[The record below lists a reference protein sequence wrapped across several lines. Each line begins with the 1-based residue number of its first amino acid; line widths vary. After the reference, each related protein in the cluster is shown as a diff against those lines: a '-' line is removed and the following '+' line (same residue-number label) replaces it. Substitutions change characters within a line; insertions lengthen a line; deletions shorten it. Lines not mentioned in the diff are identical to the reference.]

1 MKNVGSFHVSS
12 EKEIKQGK
20 TTDIYF
26 ARTLEILKAKGRDK
40 IHVRADVSTSDLP
53 RNWPWGIFCGVEEV
67 AQLFEGYP
75 VDVYSFPEGSVLRPK
90 DQYGF
95 STPVIVIDGAYGDFC
110 LLETPLLGLICQAS
124 GIATMAARVRKL
136 VGNRHLVSFGIRRAH
151 PAIAPMID
159 RAAYIGGFDGVSSLT
174 GARAIGKK
182 PNGTMP
188 HALIIAFGEQAEAWR
203 AFDEV
208 MPKDVP
214 RIALVDTY
222 HDEKTEAIKAVE
234 TLGKK
239 LYAVRLDTPKSRKG
253 NLVDI
258 IREIR
263 WELNFRGYK
272 HVKIMVSG
280 GIGEDDIQPLSAA
293 GVDGFGVGSSIS
305 TAPVIDFA
313 LDIVEKEGLPVAKRG
328 KFGGAKQVWRCPRC
342 LVDIVLPTK
351 DKAPK
356 CPICSSRTE
365 SMLKPL
371 VRAGKIVRKLPK
383 PVDIRQFVLKQ
394 LEKLSV

>member
-1 MKNVGSFHVSS
+1 MGSFHISS
-12 EKEIKQGK
+12 EKEIKRGE

-26 ARTLEILKAKGRDK
+26 ARTLEVLKARGMDK
-40 IHVRADVSTSDLP
+40 IHVRADVTTTSLP
-53 RNWPWGIFCGVEEV
+53 RNWPWGILCGVEEV
-67 AQLFEGYP
+67 ARLFEGYP

-95 STPVIVIDGAYGDFC
+95 LTPVIVIEGAYGDFC

-136 VGNRHLVSFGIRRAH
+136 ARDKHLVSFGVRRAH

-159 RAAYIGGFDGVSSLT
+159 RAAYIGGFDEVSCLT

-182 PNGTMP
+182 PSGTMP
-188 HALIIAFGEQAEAWR
+188 HSLIIAFGEQSEAWR

-208 MPKDVP
+208 MPKGVP
-214 RIALVDTY
+214 RIALIDTY
-222 HDEKTEAIKAVE
+222 YDEKTEAIKAVE

-239 LYAVRLDTPKSRKG
+239 LYAVRLDTPKSRRG
-253 NLVDI
+253 NLVEI

-263 WELNFRGYK
+263 WELDFRGYK
-272 HVKIMVSG
+272 DVKIMVSG
-280 GIGEDDIQPLSAA
+280 GVGEDDIQPLSAA

-305 TAPVIDFA
+305 TAPAIDFA

-342 LVDIVLPTK
+342 LADTMLPIK

-356 CPICSSRTE
+356 CPICGSRTE
-365 SMLKPL
+365 AMLKPL
-371 VRAGKIVRKLPK
+371 VRRGKIVRKLPR
-383 PVDIRQFVLKQ
+383 PVDIRRFVLKQ